1 MATITTFTGLLAL
14 SLRATTPT
22 FYHSVQGVIGGLAL
36 LSAVLFLYF
45 SPFEASSAWK
55 APVTAGMFFLTCL
68 SATMNAVLYEGRG
81 GGQGT
86 LQLSG
91 TAMLL
96 LGLTPLVFALGLL
109 LTLLVSWWR
118 SLFLILVDPEAA
130 PPAKIPG
137 GKGAAAPTPGA
148 GAVQQGEEEAAAAA
162 CAHPQEGGKG
172 VAWKD
177 NPLQP
182 PWQQHKQDVGA
193 EGSSAVRVRLAARYL
208 HERDALPPGWEYMP
222 EGERAPGAAGSSWPW
237 VSPSGQRHPQ
247 DPREDAA
254 AYMAHTLAAW
264 EAGEDVLAMVPKGLV
279 ESVEARAAKMQDAD
293 ELPPGWDWVLGEDGT
308 VCFLNAQ
315 GERVEE
321 DPRDAS
327 LLAYQ
332 EEVAAALGYLSLA
345 RGGAGRGAQKRK

>member
-1 MATITTFTGLLAL
+1 
-14 SLRATTPT
+14 
-22 FYHSVQGVIGGLAL
+22 
-36 LSAVLFLYF
+36 
-45 SPFEASSAWK
+45 
-55 APVTAGMFFLTCL
+55 
-68 SATMNAVLYEGRG
+68 
-81 GGQGT
+81 
-86 LQLSG
+86 
-91 TAMLL
+91 MLL

-130 PPAKIPG
+130 PPAKVPG

-193 EGSSAVRVRLAARYL
+193 EGSSALRVRLAARYL

-222 EGERAPGAAGSSWPW
+222 EGEGAPGAAGASGPW

-264 EAGEDVLAMVPKGLV
+264 EAGEDVLAMVPVGLV
-279 ESVEARAAKMQDAD
+279 ESVEARAVQLVEAN
-293 ELPPGWDWVLGEDGT
+293 ELPPGWAEEGRGS
-308 VCFLNAQ
+308 FINAR
-315 GERVEE
+315 GERVQE

-327 LLAYQ
+327 LFAYQ
-332 EEVAAALGYLSLA
+332 EELAAALGVMALWRRQKGGIGRREQYL
-345 RGGAGRGAQKRK
+345 QW